1 MPPSIIDYQ
10 PFLDWLQNSDLKAW
24 HRTLPDLIEER
35 LDGRRWGDMPGWLQA
50 LGSLPNV
57 RAQHYDFSAGITIGD
72 ATDITSEVRD
82 QLQQA
87 LMELHPW
94 RKGPYELFGL
104 PIDTEWRS
112 DWKWDRVLPH
122 LQALNNRL
130 ILDVGCGN

>member
-10 PFLDWLQNSDLKAW
+10 PFLDWLQNSDLEAW

-87 LMELHPW
+87 LMEL
-94 RKGPYELFGL
+94 
-104 PIDTEWRS
+104 
-112 DWKWDRVLPH
+112 
-122 LQALNNRL
+122 
-130 ILDVGCGN
+130 